1 MDLSI
6 WYVATFLISPNPN
19 FECFSEL
26 KAIPYPDFIGQTIP
40 VVAQIDK
47 SSLVQSGPVWCFY
60 CAVPS
65 GGCSDYSILLIVLFY
80 ELAQWWWSKPNAVP

>member
-6 WYVATFLISPNPN
+6 WYVVTFQIFPDPN

-26 KAIPYPDFIGQTIP
+26 KAIPYPDFIGQTIS

-47 SSLVQSGPVWCFY
+47 AVGPVWCFY

-65 GGCSDYSILLIVLFY
+65 GGCSDYSIVLIFLFY